1 MRIDGVE
8 ILQDY
13 LENKLSDQVIN
24 LAAVTACKYNLYTK
38 QKYFILPSLT

>member
-13 LENKLSDQVIN
+13 LENKLSDQVTN
-24 LAAVTACKYNLYTK
+24 LAAVTACIYNLYTK
-38 QKYFILPSLT
+38 QKYFI

>member
-8 ILQDY
+8 VLQDY
-13 LENKLSDQVIN
+13 LENKLSDQVTN
-24 LAAVTACKYNLYTK
+24 LAAVTACKYNLYIK

>member
-13 LENKLSDQVIN
+13 LENKLSDQVTN

-38 QKYFILPSLT
+38 QKCFILPSLT

>member
-13 LENKLSDQVIN
+13 LENKLSDQVTN
-24 LAAVTACKYNLYTK
+24 LAAVTACKYNLYTNCI
-38 QKYFILPSLT
+38 ILSSLT